1 MRRIEVTAHRGYS
14 SIAPEN
20 TLSAVARAIEA
31 GADWAE
37 IDAQETKDGV
47 VVLLHDASLARTGLD
62 PRRLADLTFEE
73 LRGLDVGRAFAPAFA
88 GERVP
93 TLEEVLNLAH
103 GRLKLNVEL
112 KYHGEDP
119 RLARDVAH
127 IIGGAHVE
135 GRCIVTSMD
144 LGALSVVRRESPSLK
159 TGAILTSLGDD
170 VGTLA
175 VDVLSVVPDL
185 VTVPLILRARQCG
198 MSVHVWTVDDEREAE
213 RLMALGVDNLI
224 TNDPAKMIRLRESL
238 ESNPPAP

>member
-1 MRRIEVTAHRGYS
+1 MRRIEITAHRGYS
-14 SIAPEN
+14 SMAPEN
-20 TLSAVARAIEA
+20 TLSAVAKAMEA

-37 IDAQETKDGV
+37 VDAQETKDGV

-62 PRRLADLTFEE
+62 PRRLSDLTLEE
-73 LRGLDVGRAFAPAFA
+73 LRGIDVGRAFAPAFA

-93 TLEEVLNLAH
+93 TLEEVLDLAR

-119 RLARDVAH
+119 RLARDVART
-127 IIGGAHVE
+127 IGGAHFE

-144 LGALSVVRRESPSLK
+144 LGALSVVRRECPSLK
-159 TGAILTSLGDD
+159 TGAILTSLDDD
-170 VGTLA
+170 VGALA
-175 VDVLSVVPDL
+175 VDVLSVVPSL
-185 VTVPLILRARQCG
+185 VSAPFILRARQCG

-224 TNDPAKMIRLRESL
+224 TNDPAKMIRLRDAFV
-238 ESNPPAP
+238 PARPAS